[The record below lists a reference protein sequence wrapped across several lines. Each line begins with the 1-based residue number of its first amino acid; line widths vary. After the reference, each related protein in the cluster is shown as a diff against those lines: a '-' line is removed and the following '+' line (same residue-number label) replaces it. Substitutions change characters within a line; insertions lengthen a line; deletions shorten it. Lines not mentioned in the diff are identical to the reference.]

1 MISRGAKTAAD
12 RVAKD
17 NRMCSGWK
25 IEPIASSDYAEVL
38 ALWNSVPGVRA
49 SETPEEFA
57 RILERNAGLGL
68 VVRDGGKIVGGI
80 LACHDGR
87 RGYLYHLAV
96 APSHRR
102 QGIAR
107 AMVDESLAGLAAAG
121 ISRCSIF
128 LVADNETGADF
139 WRNSGWRERTD
150 LRLMAKDF

>member
-1 MISRGAKTAAD
+1 MRSKIS
-12 RVAKD
+12 
-17 NRMCSGWK
+17 M
-25 IEPIASSDYAEVL
+25 EPINVCDYAEVMV
-38 ALWNSVPGVRA
+38 LWNAVPGVRA

-68 VVRDGGKIVGGI
+68 VVRDDGEIVGGI

-96 APSHRR
+96 AESHRR

-107 AMVDESLAGLAAAG
+107 MMVDKSLAGLAAAG

-128 LVADNETGADF
+128 LVADNEAGAEF